1 MLGVLAILLFVAL
14 NGFFVAAEFALV
26 KLRAT
31 YQGGKEPAKDDLVG
45 QAVSKIDRY
54 LSVTQ
59 LGITLASL
67 GLGWIG
73 EPAIATQVRRAVVG
87 VIGHEPGHA
96 LETGI
101 FAVSF
106 AILTFAHVLLGELVP
121 KLVAIQRSQ
130 AVAAFSVWPLRIS
143 YYLLWPGLFLLESSS
158 RAILG
163 RLGLTLHEGGEAA
176 MSEEEIIG
184 ILAVHVARGHSA
196 ADKQELVK
204 RMIRFSQ
211 RTAKQAMVP
220 RVDVLYV
227 PIDIPGASALE
238 FLRAHE
244 YSRVPLSKSEELDEV
259 VGYLYWKDFLRDAK
273 NVKLTNLNSLR
284 RDVLF
289 VPETQGLVDVLRKM
303 QREQTPFAMVVDEYG
318 GVSGLITMEDLLEEI
333 VGEIRDELDEEALR
347 VEKRAEDVWEVD
359 AGVQLDELE
368 HHGIDLGEHEVNAT
382 VGAAVLKGLGHI
394 PRVGDRTD
402 LGNGVRAEV
411 LLVVKRRVLRVRLVV
426 PKPPVAE

>member
-1 MLGVLAILLFVAL
+1 LLGVLAILLFVAL

-31 YQGGKEPAKDDLVG
+31 YQGGKEPAADDLVG

-73 EPAIATQVRRAVVG
+73 EPAIAVQVRRAVVG
-87 VIGHEPGHA
+87 VIGHEPGPG

-121 KLVAIQRSQ
+121 KLVAIQRSA

-244 YSRVPLSKSEELDEV
+244 YSRVPLSKGEELDEV
-259 VGYLYWKDFLRDAK
+259 VGYLYWKDFLRDAR
-273 NVKLTNLNSLR
+273 NVKLPSLLPLR

-303 QREQTPFAMVVDEYG
+303 QKEQTPFAMVVDEYG

-333 VGEIRDELDEEALR
+333 VGEIKDELDEEALR
-347 VEKRAEDVWEVD
+347 VEKRGEDTWEVD

-368 HHGIDLGEHEVNAT
+368 HHGIGLGEHEVNAT
-382 VGAAVLKGLGHI
+382 VGGAVQKALGHI
-394 PRVGDRTD
+394 PRVGDRGD
-402 LGNGVRAEV
+402 LGDGVKFEV

-426 PKPPVAE
+426 PKPKVEE